1 MSIATIGLAAPLTR
15 QRFPQ
20 PWTPML
26 HGLSFARSAER
37 IDTRATSIEN
47 AQLIRTRTV
56 FDRSR
61 CTTARE

>member
-15 QRFPQ
+15 RRFPQ

-56 FDRSR
+56 F
-61 CTTARE
+61 